1 MSRHIRSLSH
11 EPLTSFDLEAFVVHA
26 EALNPHHLEARTTPF
41 PKAPSRWLSPD
52 QFTPRPI
59 ALTSAGE
66 VEGSLSW
73 LVGATIDFSF
83 TRAICAPHDGARGG
97 PGYDPASLVV

>member
-1 MSRHIRSLSH
+1 
-11 EPLTSFDLEAFVVHA
+11 
-26 EALNPHHLEARTTPF
+26 
-41 PKAPSRWLSPD
+41 
-52 QFTPRPI
+52 
-59 ALTSAGE
+59 LTSAGE